1 MKKYNVILMTH
12 CNRHIQVEATSE
24 QDAQDQLDS
33 LTANQVEELTR
44 DVPCEYTEEYEVD
57 IIDEV

>member
-1 MKKYNVILMTH
+1 MTH

-33 LTANQVEELTR
+33 LTANEVEELTR
-44 DVPCEYTEEYEVD
+44 EAPCEYADEYEVD
-57 IIDEV
+57 IIDEA